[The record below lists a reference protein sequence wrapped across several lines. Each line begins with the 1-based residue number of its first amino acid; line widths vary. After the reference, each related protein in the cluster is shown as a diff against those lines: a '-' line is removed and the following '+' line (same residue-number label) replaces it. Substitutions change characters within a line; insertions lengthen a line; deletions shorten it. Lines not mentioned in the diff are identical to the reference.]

1 MRLLPSD
8 PDVETIISR
17 IEADDLN
24 LQPDFQRG
32 EVWSRVKK
40 QRLVD
45 SILRDWHVPPIHVIE
60 LTSTRRQEV
69 LDGQQRLVAIRDFYR
84 NEFPVDGSIEPMDP
98 LIVKLGGLKY
108 RDLPDDA
115 RRQFNQF
122 TIRVFRIVDYKS
134 SEPAELFFRLNQP
147 TNLTSAEQRNA
158 FFGPVREQI
167 KGLVDSLGQF
177 GLDKSFLGFSN
188 SRMAYDDV
196 LSRVALSVERG
207 TIGEKIAA
215 ADLVELYR
223 TDSFFSQRTEAKVR
237 SALRLLGQA
246 GQERKQHPRFNKAT
260 MYSWLIFLIRAN
272 SHQFEHQID
281 SAMLANL
288 LKFFE
293 DQRFSASLGF
303 GPDMSQM
310 IGGLSTEWIFQVYE
324 DRSTSRVAD
333 VSSVILRDMAIWF
346 IFSYYLFKTKEGL
359 TDVPLPEPLRRVA
372 DGQNSPEADVLA
384 RTALREGWGDLE

>member
-1 MRLLPSD
+1 M
-8 PDVETIISR
+8 
-17 IEADDLN
+17 
-24 LQPDFQRG
+24 
-32 EVWSRVKK
+32 
-40 QRLVD
+40 
-45 SILRDWHVPPIHVIE
+45 
-60 LTSTRRQEV
+60 
-69 LDGQQRLVAIRDFYR
+69 
-84 NEFPVDGSIEPMDP
+84 
-98 LIVKLGGLKY
+98 KY

-167 KGLVDSLGQF
+167 KGLVDSLAQF

-215 ADLVELYR
+215 ADLVALYR
-223 TDSFFSQRTEAKVR
+223 TDLLFSQQTEAKVR
-237 SALRLLGQA
+237 SALHLLGQA
-246 GQERKQHPRFNKAT
+246 GQEGKQHPRFNKAT
-260 MYSWLIFLIRAN
+260 MYSWLIFLVRA
-272 SHQFEHQID
+272 SSSQFGHSID
-281 SAMLANL
+281 AATLANVL
-288 LKFFE
+288 NFFE
-293 DQRFSASLGF
+293 GQRFLASLGF
-303 GPDMSQM
+303 GPEKSEM
-310 IGGLSTEWIFQVYE
+310 IGGLSIEWIFQVYD

-346 IFSYYLFKTKEGL
+346 VFSYYLFKTQEAL
-359 TDVPLPEPLRRVA
+359 TDIPLPEPLLRVA
-372 DGQNSPEADVLA
+372 DCQNTPEADVLA
-384 RTALREGWGDLE
+384 KTALREGWGALE